1 MALKKKYLK
10 KKPVCKVT
18 FTIPGEIGKKFKT
31 ASVLG
36 NFNQWDV
43 NANTMRKLKKDGSFS
58 TTIDFDKGKE
68 YKFRY
73 LLDGEQWFNEPDAD
87 DQILTHFGDS
97 KNSVIKI

>member
-10 KKPVCKVT
+10 NKPICKVT
-18 FTIPGEIGKKFKT
+18 FTIPKEIGERFKT

-36 NFNQWDV
+36 DFNQWDI
-43 NANTMRKLKKDGSFS
+43 NANIMLKLKKDRSFS
-58 TTIDFDKGKE
+58 TTIDLDKGKE

-73 LLDGEQWFNEPDAD
+73 LLDGEQWANEPDAD
-87 DQILTHFGDS
+87 DQILTHFGNS